1 MARSDNRGPRGPLA
15 GRYSA
20 AVALVVFALVPFLTL
35 TASLVPLA
43 PVVSRSVGL
52 TAGQFDLTIGLSDAA
67 YAFGTVLS
75 VQLAQHLPG
84 RRMLLVY
91 VTVFVCAA
99 LLALWA
105 PSPGVFA
112 GALIVEGLCTSLM
125 LIAAVPPLVTGWPP
139 QKMPWT
145 GGVMNLCIFGAVAVG
160 PTIGELEAAAKS
172 WRPLFAVVAG
182 VAVLALL
189 FSLLT
194 FEDQPPQDTDAPW
207 DIVAIVLAGAGC
219 AAAFFGA
226 AEVELRAAI
235 TAEALAPLVIGI
247 ALIACLVV
255 YEYRLRRP
263 LMPVRQLATTL
274 PVFGVATAMCAS
286 AASFG
291 LMELTLGVLR
301 TAGSPRHT
309 AVLFLPE
316 FVAALAAAAIFGLLF
331 RTRFTP
337 VLALAGLLLLAAAAG
352 LLAVAGARGDVPVAL
367 STGLIG
373 LGVGASVSPALFIAG
388 FSLRSAQIQRIF
400 ALVELLRGVGA
411 FLFAPIL
418 VFVAGIA
425 GSNAA
430 GGTRIGIL
438 ICLATVAAGFLF
450 AIALLRLG
458 GRGLQVPD
466 LERWQEGDPA
476 WDSPPLAA
484 RLRGRTPGP
493 ANPPAPAPARRTD
506 PR

>member
-1 MARSDNRGPRGPLA
+1 
-15 GRYSA
+15 
-20 AVALVVFALVPFLTL
+20 
-35 TASLVPLA
+35 
-43 PVVSRSVGL
+43 
-52 TAGQFDLTIGLSDAA
+52 
-67 YAFGTVLS
+67 
-75 VQLAQHLPG
+75 
-84 RRMLLVY
+84 
-91 VTVFVCAA
+91 
-99 LLALWA
+99 
-105 PSPGVFA
+105 
-112 GALIVEGLCTSLM
+112 
-125 LIAAVPPLVTGWPP
+125 VPPLVTGWPP

-160 PTIGELEAAAKS
+160 PTIGELEAAARS

-182 VAVLALL
+182 VAVLALV

-194 FEDQPPQDTDAPW
+194 FEDQPPQDTSAPW
-207 DIVAIVLAGAGC
+207 DIVAIAVAGTGC

-226 AEVELRAAI
+226 AELELRAAI
-235 TAEALAPLVIGI
+235 TVEALAPLAAGV
-247 ALIACLVV
+247 ALIVFLVV
-255 YEYRLRRP
+255 YEYRLERP

-274 PVFGVATAMCAS
+274 PVFGVATAMGAS

-301 TAGSPRHT
+301 SAGSPRHA

-316 FVAALAAAAIFGLLF
+316 FVAALVAAAVFGALF

-337 VLALAGLLLLAAAAG
+337 VLAIAGLLLLAAAAA
-352 LLAVAGARGDVPVAL
+352 LLFATGARGDVPVAV

-418 VFVAGIA
+418 VFVAGAA

-430 GGTRIGIL
+430 DGTRIGIL
-438 ICLATVAAGFLF
+438 ICLATVAAGWSF

-466 LERWQEGDPA
+466 LERWQQGEPA
-476 WDSPPLAA
+476 WESPRLAA
-484 RLRGRTPGP
+484 RLRDHEPGP
-493 ANPPAPAPARRTD
+493 AIRPARAPTRRSQ